1 MAGALGESSS
11 HILCD
16 SPARSGVFTVGP
28 VFLVNMPGGNQHAGG
43 VAAGPDS
50 AARGVVCRP
59 ELFARLSGAAR
70 TTVLSAPAGSG
81 KTVLLRSW
89 IAQSGLTG
97 QAAWVPVHGE
107 EHDPQRFLISVADA
121 LRNTVIGS
129 ELVRPLTAMPDLD
142 GWAIVERLLQDL
154 HSLPERLWLVID
166 DLHELRSDPALR
178 QLELLVMRAPAQLRF
193 VFATRR
199 DLQLGLHRLRLDG
212 ELTEIRAADLRF
224 TLDESRDL
232 LEAAGVRLSDPA
244 LAVLHER
251 TEGWAAGL
259 RLAALS
265 LAGHPDPD
273 LFAAGFSGSER
284 TVAEYLLAEVLGRQ
298 PKHVRRVLVRTS
310 VLGRVNGEL
319 ADLLTGGSGGGR
331 ILRELETANAF
342 VMPLDAQRSWFRYHS
357 LFADL
362 LQLELLDTTQHDE
375 LARLHVAAAGWF
387 AEHGFAVE
395 AVRHAQA
402 ARDWGRAARL
412 LFDHWFGLVLD
423 GQAATADELLAG
435 FPAGL
440 IAADA
445 ELTALL
451 AARELNEGSFA
462 EAERNLQ
469 LAAERSASV
478 PADRRGHLQ
487 VALVMLRLT
496 LAQLRSDLPVAVE
509 EARRLA
515 GPAVT
520 AAAAEMGLGEELRAM
535 ALLKLGTTEFWTG
548 RFEEAERHLEHA
560 RTLARQIGRPYLEFA
575 SLVHWARAQL
585 ARSFAL
591 VLEPSRQ
598 AIELAGRHGWTDDPL
613 AGDAYL
619 ALGAALVWGGRLE
632 EAEPWIRRAE
642 RVVKEDA
649 EPAAALSLHYV
660 RAQFELARGREKDA
674 LAAFEAAGRQAERLV
689 APHPLAAQLRAS
701 LLRTL
706 VRMGATEQAEQAHTY
721 LDREEQETGEMRV
734 ALGALR
740 LAQDDPLAA
749 TLAVGPVIDGSVP
762 VILRVSVT
770 EALLLEATARDALGD
785 RSAAESALERA
796 LDIAEPDGAI
806 LPFLLHPLP
815 GLLERHPRHRTT
827 HPSLISEILSL
838 LAGASLSASSP
849 EQPLAPREPL
859 SESETRVL
867 RYLPTNL
874 SAREIAD
881 ELFLSWYTVK
891 THMRH
896 LYAKLGTHTRH
907 ETVDRARALGL
918 LAPSPRRLAS

>member
-1 MAGALGESSS
+1 
-11 HILCD
+11 
-16 SPARSGVFTVGP
+16 VG
-28 VFLVNMPGGNQHAGG
+28 
-43 VAAGPDS
+43 S
-50 AARGVVCRP
+50 AARGVVSRRA
-59 ELFARLSGAAR
+59 LFARLSGAGR
-70 TTVLSAPAGSG
+70 VTVLSAPAGSG

-89 IAQSGLTG
+89 IAEAGLEG
-97 QAAWVPVHGE
+97 RAAWVPVHGE
-107 EHDPQRFLISVADA
+107 GHDPQRFLISVADA
-121 LRNTVIGS
+121 LRDTAIGS
-129 ELVRPLTAMPDLD
+129 ELVRPLTATPDLD

-154 HSLPERLWLVID
+154 HSLPDRVWLVID
-166 DLHELRSDPALR
+166 DLHELRSAHALR
-178 QLELLVMRAPAQLRF
+178 QLELLVMRAPTELRF
-193 VFATRR
+193 VFASRR
-199 DLQLGLHRLRLDG
+199 DPQLGLHRLRLDG

-224 TLDESRDL
+224 TRDESRDL
-232 LEAAGVRLSDPA
+232 LEAAGVRLSDSA
-244 LAVLHER
+244 LALLHER

-298 PKHVRRVLVRTS
+298 PRQVRRLLVRTS
-310 VLGRVNGEL
+310 MLKRVNGEL
-319 ADLLTGGSGGGR
+319 ADLLTGSSGGGR
-331 ILRELETANAF
+331 ILRELEQANAF
-342 VMPLDAQRSWFRYHS
+342 VVALDAQRSWFRYHP

-362 LQLELLDTTQHDE
+362 LQLELLDTAQQDE
-375 LARLHVAAAGWF
+375 LARLHDAAAGWF
-387 AEHGFAVE
+387 AEREFAVE

-402 ARDWGRAARL
+402 AQDWGMATRL
-412 LFDHWFGLVLD
+412 LFDHWFGLALD

-435 FPAGL
+435 FPASM
-440 IAADA
+440 IATDA

-462 EAERNLQ
+462 GAERHLQ

-478 PADRRGHLQ
+478 PAERRGHLQ
-487 VALVMLRLT
+487 VALAMLRLT

-509 EARRLA
+509 EARRLVE
-515 GPAVT
+515 PSVT
-520 AAAAEMGLGEELRAM
+520 VAAAEMGLGEELRAM

-548 RFEEAERHLEHA
+548 RFDEAERHLEHA
-560 RTLARQIGRPYLEFA
+560 RTLAHQIGRPYLEFA
-575 SLVHWARAQL
+575 SLVHWARVQL
-585 ARSFAL
+585 IRSFAL
-591 VLEPSRQ
+591 VLDPSRQ
-598 AIELAGRHGWTDDPL
+598 AIELARRHGWTDDPL

-619 ALGAALVWGGRLE
+619 ALGAALVWQGRLE
-632 EAEPWIRRAE
+632 EAEPWIQRAE
-642 RVVKEDA
+642 RAVRAEA
-649 EPAAALSLHYV
+649 EPAAALALRYV

-674 LAAFEAAGRQAERLV
+674 LAAFRAADRQAERLT
-689 APHPLAAQLRAS
+689 APHPLAGQLRAA
-701 LLRTL
+701 LLLTL
-706 VRMGATEQAEQAHTY
+706 VRVGATDQAEQALAY
-721 LDREEQETGEMRV
+721 LDEEERESGEMRV
-734 ALGALR
+734 AMAALR

-749 TLAVGPVIDGSVP
+749 TLAVRPVIDGSVP

-770 EALLLEATARDALGD
+770 EALLLEATARDALGEL
-785 RSAAESALERA
+785 SAAESALERA
-796 LDIAEPDGAI
+796 LDIAEPDGAV
-806 LPFLLHPLP
+806 LPFLLHPVP
-815 GLLERHPRHRTT
+815 RLLERHPRYRTA

-838 LAGASLSASSP
+838 LAGASRSASSP